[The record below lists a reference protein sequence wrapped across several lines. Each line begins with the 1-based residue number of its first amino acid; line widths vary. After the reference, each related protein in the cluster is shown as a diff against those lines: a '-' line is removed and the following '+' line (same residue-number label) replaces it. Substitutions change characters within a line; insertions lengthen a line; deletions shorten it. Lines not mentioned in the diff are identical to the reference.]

1 MIDRARAATVRA
13 AEGAEACA
21 FFNVRR
27 LSRLLERQF
36 SRALAPAGVT
46 ASQFAILVA
55 ALMSR
60 DVSVTARGR
69 TIGMSQSALS
79 RQLAAMVR
87 RGWVELVTEHGRAQR
102 VLLAAPGLAIVNRA
116 LPLWR
121 EAQEEVVAS
130 LGVHPWTTLLQG
142 IRKLSAQTRQHG
154 RADVGRARVRP
165 QSRSSRSRSSRS
177 PSSRSRP

>member
-1 MIDRARAATVRA
+1 MIDRVRAATVRA
-13 AEGAEACA
+13 ADGADACA

-55 ALMSR
+55 ALMSK
-60 DVSVTARGR
+60 DASVTALGR

-87 RGWVELVTEHGRAQR
+87 RDWVELITEHGRAQR
-102 VLLAAPGLAIVNRA
+102 VVLAAPGLAIVNRA

-121 EAQEEVVAS
+121 KAQDVVVTS
-130 LGVHPWTTLLQG
+130 LGVRPWTTLLRG
-142 IRKLSAQTRQHG
+142 IRKLSATTRPH
-154 RADVGRARVRP
+154 ARGEGVRRGIASP
-165 QSRSSRSRSSRS
+165 ATNAASRSRL
-177 PSSRSRP
+177 